1 MFTREDLEFVAS
13 LLEKHNAYA
22 ILDEVYEHLVYPGT
36 QHISL
41 RSLPGMQERA
51 IRIGSAGKTFSFTG
65 WKVSL
70 CRPPL
75 QYALANH
82 ANAMQSGYGTM

>member
-1 MFTREDLEFVAS
+1 MQVFSRSDLEFVAS

-22 ILDEVYEHLVYPGT
+22 VLDEVYEHLVFEGS
-36 QHISL
+36 QHVSL

-65 WKVSL
+65 WKVSFMIPDSL
-70 CRPPL
+70 SSELP
-75 QYALANH
+75 
-82 ANAMQSGYGTM
+82 